1 MNKILY
7 HQIMVAGNS
16 SSWLPGGGQPNR
28 VRVPTGG
35 PSGGLPEFGSGS
47 PGDGSAGVSPFAGVP
62 AGGDLDEID
71 RHIVRE
77 LARDARIANN
87 ALAERVGVAPSTCL
101 GRVRSLRE
109 RGVIRGY
116 HADVDPA
123 ALGRP
128 LQAMIAV
135 RLQAHARGRIRE
147 FVAGVA
153 GLTEVLNVFFLAG
166 KDDFLLHV
174 AAASTAAL
182 RDFVEVLSANG
193 DVAYTETSLI
203 FEHIRADAAG

>member
-1 MNKILY
+1 
-7 HQIMVAGNS
+7 MVVGNS
-16 SSWLPGGGQPNR
+16 SGSVTSGGQPNR
-28 VRVPTGG
+28 VRPDWA
-35 PSGGLPEFGSGS
+35 GSQAGA
-47 PGDGSAGVSPFAGVP
+47 GSAGGGSASGPGTGQNGA
-62 AGGDLDEID
+62 GDLDDID

-87 ALAERVGVAPSTCL
+87 ALADRVGIAPSTCL

-116 HADVDPA
+116 HADVDPV

-135 RLQAHARGRIRE
+135 RLQSHARSRIRG
-147 FVAGVA
+147 FVAEVA
-153 GLTEVLNVFFLAG
+153 GLPEVLNVFFLAG

-174 AAASTAAL
+174 AAASTSSL
-182 RDFVEVLSANG
+182 RDFVETLSSNG
-193 DVAYTETSLI
+193 DVSYTETSLI
-203 FEHIRADAAG
+203 FEHIRADAVG